1 MNAPL
6 GLHRPGSSPLHRLR
20 PGTKLLG
27 LLAFALVVITI
38 EGALTAVGLL
48 GLAIGLAL
56 VAGLGARELL
66 RTLRSF
72 ALIAIALFAFQAW
85 QNGPER
91 GLDVVAGLLAIIIA
105 ATVVTATTPTDAMV
119 DTITWAT
126 RPFRRLGADPERIGL
141 AFALVLAALPRMLDL
156 AQETRSAARAR
167 GLERSPRAYAT
178 PLVLRAVAQARD
190 IGAALHAR
198 GLGDD

>member
-1 MNAPL
+1 M
-6 GLHRPGSSPLHRLR
+6 
-20 PGTKLLG
+20 
-27 LLAFALVVITI
+27 
-38 EGALTAVGLL
+38 
-48 GLAIGLAL
+48 
-56 VAGLGARELL
+56 
-66 RTLRSF
+66 
-72 ALIAIALFAFQAW
+72 
-85 QNGPER
+85 
-91 GLDVVAGLLAIIIA
+91 
-105 ATVVTATTPTDAMV
+105 
-119 DTITWAT
+119 
-126 RPFRRLGADPERIGL
+126 